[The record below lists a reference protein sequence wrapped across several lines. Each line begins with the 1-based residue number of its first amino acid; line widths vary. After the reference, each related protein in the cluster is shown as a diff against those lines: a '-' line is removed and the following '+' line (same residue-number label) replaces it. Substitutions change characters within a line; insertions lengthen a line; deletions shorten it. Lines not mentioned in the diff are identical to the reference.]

1 MELRTRLGLLAV
13 ALSVVPVAST
23 ALAKEPAAP
32 APPDQITQY
41 YESGEYAADL
51 KKATDGAT
59 KSLKAQLKKEPKKPA
74 IVFDIDDTL
83 ESTYECAKRSN
94 FDRTAITV
102 CQAQFDQ
109 QPIKPVW
116 KLLKLAQKNK
126 VAIYV
131 ITGRPEGL
139 EQGTRD
145 QLKKDG
151 LKGKY
156 TLVLRPNDEF
166 GQPAQPYKAAA
177 RKDIQKK
184 KFKILVNIGDQASD
198 LDGGS
203 AVKRV
208 KVPNPMYFTP

>member
-1 MELRTRLGLLAV
+1 MKRHILALVAAAV
-13 ALSVVPVAST
+13 AAVPIAAS
-23 ALAKEPAAP
+23 AKEPPAP
-32 APPDQITQY
+32 APPDQITAY
-41 YESGEYAADL
+41 YESGAYAADL

-59 KSLKAQLKKEPKKPA
+59 KSLKAQLKKKPKKPA

-83 ESTYECAKRSN
+83 ESTYDCAKRSN

-116 KLLKLAQKNK
+116 ALLKLAQKNK
-126 VAIYV
+126 VAVYV

-156 TLVLRPNDEF
+156 TLIMRPNDEF
-166 GQPAQPYKAAA
+166 GQPAQPYKAAE
-177 RKDIQKK
+177 RKEVQKK

-198 LDGGS
+198 LDGGY